1 MNQISIEQAG
11 NLTTDDFLGICD
23 AMFDGVNDQKS
34 VAAGLGISQQSVSNF
49 KRGVEISSR
58 SGKKIIASWNAF
70 CDTGEAP
77 KPVGLLDAEND
88 DTGTRPFVAVP
99 MARERDTG
107 RIFRADQVGSGL
119 IGNVGGPVLSDEEVV
134 ARIDGRFNVMTQ
146 ILRRMLR
153 NKARAMIVQAAAGVG
168 KTHRI
173 DQELRAHGTKMKSA
187 GREFYSKVLSGGGVS
202 AFALYKALWLARK
215 NGIVVLDD
223 NDSFLDA
230 DETLNMIKNAL
241 DTSDRRILTWSKRNG
256 EVYCPIMMVEK
267 AEREH
272 RKEVAKEGDK
282 ARSYDEVYDDLT
294 FGMIPNEFEF
304 TGAMVFITNLDFKGI
319 AMGGGSRA
327 PHITAMIDRA
337 FFVDL
342 TIQNL
347 RDKTLWCTHVFRT
360 FMTDGLDA
368 GQVED
373 ICSFVADN
381 ATKVFSMSLRLFGA
395 IAELASDPEGG
406 DWVEIITATKFK

>member
-1 MNQISIEQAG
+1 
-11 NLTTDDFLGICD
+11 
-23 AMFDGVNDQKS
+23 
-34 VAAGLGISQQSVSNF
+34 
-49 KRGVEISSR
+49 
-58 SGKKIIASWNAF
+58 
-70 CDTGEAP
+70 
-77 KPVGLLDAEND
+77 
-88 DTGTRPFVAVP
+88 
-99 MARERDTG
+99 
-107 RIFRADQVGSGL
+107 
-119 IGNVGGPVLSDEEVV
+119 
-134 ARIDGRFNVMTQ
+134 
-146 ILRRMLR
+146 
-153 NKARAMIVQAAAGVG
+153 
-168 KTHRI
+168 
-173 DQELRAHGTKMKSA
+173 MKSA

-256 EVYCPIMMVEK
+256 EVYCPLMMVEK

-319 AMGGGSRA
+319 AMGGGTRA

-368 GQVED
+368 DQVED

-395 IAELASDPEGG
+395 IAELAIDPEGG